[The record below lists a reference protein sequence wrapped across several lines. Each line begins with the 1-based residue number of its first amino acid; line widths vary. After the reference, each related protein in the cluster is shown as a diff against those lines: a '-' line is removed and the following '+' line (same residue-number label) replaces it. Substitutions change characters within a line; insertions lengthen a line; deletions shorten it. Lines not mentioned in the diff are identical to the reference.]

1 MSATP
6 YPFEEGIDN
15 AYTFI
20 PIWICSST
28 GIRDDPECAGESSDS
43 SDSTDDLPNDSPDL
57 PNNDKQSS
65 TSSTNSTMTYI
76 IIGGV
81 VVATLL
87 LFSLAL
93 RGAKPVLRGAKPVR
107 SHKGEE

>member
-28 GIRDDPECAGESSDS
+28 GIRDDPACAGESSDS
-43 SDSTDDLPNDSPDL
+43 VDDSSDSADNLPNDSPDLPNDSPDL

-81 VVATLL
+81 VVAALL
-87 LFSLAL
+87 LLSL
-93 RGAKPVLRGAKPVR
+93 VR
-107 SHKGEE
+107 SRSRKGEE

>member
-28 GIRDDPECAGESSDS
+28 GIRDDPACAGESSDS
-43 SDSTDDLPNDSPDL
+43 PDLPNNTDDTTDDL

-65 TSSTNSTMTYI
+65 TSSTSSNSTMTYI

-81 VVATLL
+81 VVAALL
-87 LFSLAL
+87 LLSLAL
-93 RGAKPVLRGAKPVR
+93 RGAKPVR
-107 SHKGEE
+107 SRKGEE

>member
-28 GIRDDPECAGESSDS
+28 GIRDDPECAGESNDS
-43 SDSTDDLPNDSPDL
+43 PDKTDDSADDSTDDSVND
-57 PNNDKQSS
+57 DKQSS
-65 TSSTNSTMTYI
+65 TSSTSSTLTYI
-76 IIGGV
+76 IIGGIA
-81 VVATLL
+81 VAALL
-87 LFSLAL
+87 LLSL
-93 RGAKPVLRGAKPVR
+93 VR
-107 SHKGEE
+107 SRSRKGEEE

>member
-28 GIRDDPECAGESSDS
+28 GIRDDPECAGESNDS
-43 SDSTDDLPNDSPDL
+43 IDNSADDSIDDSTDDLPDSPDL

-65 TSSTNSTMTYI
+65 TSSTSSNSTMTYI

-81 VVATLL
+81 MIAALL
-87 LFSLAL
+87 LLSLAQ
-93 RGAKPVLRGAKPVR
+93 
-107 SHKGEE
+107 SYKGEE